1 MNFKENG
8 FYIYIYIYSRGWI
21 LLEAEEACCGLRIT
35 SSNLEVLISL
45 RLVNNKITN
54 RGKR

>member
-21 LLEAEEACCGLRIT
+21 LLEAEEACCRLRIT

-45 RLVNNKITN
+45 RLVNIKITN